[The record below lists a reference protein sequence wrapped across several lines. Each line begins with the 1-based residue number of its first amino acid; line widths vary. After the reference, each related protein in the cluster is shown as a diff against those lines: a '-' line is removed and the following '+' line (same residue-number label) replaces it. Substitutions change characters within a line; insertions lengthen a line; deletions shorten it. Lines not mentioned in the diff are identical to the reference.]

1 MYAHV
6 DFPACR
12 HVRICWVHC
21 GWNTLCLSIWPY
33 CFLVQL
39 PMFPVKSP
47 PLKHYTSIYFNS
59 SRVILLETSWDFNP
73 QMVFPWLSWHLGP
86 PDDFFQ
92 NMAPHSRPTAPGPV
106 LQIAESHHRL
116 RQQLCRFLHAARIMA
131 SLWRQSGT
139 RVESSGDGF
148 SSIKKNTMKNYDNIC
163 ILYSLTIL
171 LIWTYWTVYL
181 IESIHKSLSLSFF
194 ALFLLQVG
202 NRSSIQVRVYACM
215 DAFMCICVQYV
226 IYIYIQSK

>member
-33 CFLVQL
+33 CFLFQL

-92 NMAPHSRPTAPGPV
+92 NMAPPTADQRPPGP
-106 LQIAESHHRL
+106 
-116 RQQLCRFLHAARIMA
+116 
-131 SLWRQSGT
+131 
-139 RVESSGDGF
+139 SS
-148 SSIKKNTMKNYDNIC
+148 
-163 ILYSLTIL
+163 
-171 LIWTYWTVYL
+171 
-181 IESIHKSLSLSFF
+181 KSLSPITACASSCAASSTLPGSWP
-194 ALFLLQVG
+194 ACGG
-202 NRSSIQVRVYACM
+202 NLGQGWNHQEMASVVLKKHYEKLWQYMYLIFSDYITYM
-215 DAFMCICVQYV
+215 NILNCIFDREHT
-226 IYIYIQSK
+226 